1 MKILIRMIPVF
12 LLGILIFFKNEIQF
26 YDLFIFSVIIINLIL
41 SYPRLL
47 SNYTNNYYSLINY
60 FTWSFFILTIF
71 YLKGLNLDYIVL
83 LILMFKILMLLLNY
97 VKFHNFH
104 LTNTLLNTIWTFSF
118 VLYLSELILNSTH
131 TTKNI
136 FVVLGLFS
144 GVEMFMILI
153 FLKEWKPNVFSIFSL
168 LKSKIR

>member
-12 LLGILIFFKNEIQF
+12 LLGIVFFFKNEIQF
-26 YDLFIFSVIIINLIL
+26 YDLFLFSLIIINLIL

-47 SNYTNNYYSLINY
+47 SNYTNNYYSLINF
-60 FTWSFFILTIF
+60 FTWSIFIITIY
-71 YLKGLNLDYIVL
+71 YLKELNLDYIVL
-83 LILMFKILMLLLNY
+83 LILMFKILILLLNY
-97 VKFHNFH
+97 VKFYNFH

-136 FVVLGLFS
+136 FVVLGMLS
-144 GVEMFMILI
+144 GIEMLIILI
-153 FLKEWKPNVFSIFSL
+153 FLKEWSSNVFSAFSL
-168 LKSKIR
+168 LKGKIS